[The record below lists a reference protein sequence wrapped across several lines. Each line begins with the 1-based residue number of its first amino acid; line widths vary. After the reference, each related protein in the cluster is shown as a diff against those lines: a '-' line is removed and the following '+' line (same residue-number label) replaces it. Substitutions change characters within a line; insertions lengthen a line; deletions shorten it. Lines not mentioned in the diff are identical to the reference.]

1 MKSSIKSM
9 LRFPKGGMDITF
21 FLLTLALLG
30 MGLIMLFSSSYAY
43 ALYYYGDS
51 YIFIKS
57 QVLFS
62 LMGVAMMIFISYFD
76 YHLLHHLAVV
86 VYVIVIA
93 LLIFALFSPTIKGT
107 HRWVVLFGIQFQPS
121 EIAKFGV
128 VLILSHVI
136 AHKGKQMDKFVN
148 GFLLCFAFLGPV
160 VVLVFLEKHLSGTIL
175 ITILGAV
182 IMFIGGVKLR
192 WFVLFG
198 SAGAAL
204 AAAYI
209 ALTNKMGY
217 AIERIQIWLDPTIDP
232 TDTGHQILQSLYA
245 IGSGGLL
252 GQGLGNSRQK
262 YLYVPEPQN
271 DFIFSIICE
280 ELGFVGATFII
291 ILFALFVWRGFVIAM
306 RARDRFG
313 SLLAMGLTTQIGVQA
328 ILNIAVVTGTIPN
341 TGISLPFFSYGGSS
355 LVMLLCQM
363 GVVLSVS
370 RFSVMEKA

>member
-1 MKSSIKSM
+1 
-9 LRFPKGGMDITF
+9 MDITF
-21 FLLTLALLG
+21 FLFTLALLG

-51 YIFIKS
+51 YLFIKN
-57 QVLFS
+57 QLVFA
-62 LMGVAMMIFISYFD
+62 LMGVAAMIAISYID
-76 YHLLHHLAVV
+76 YHILHHFALI
-86 VYVIVIA
+86 VYIGVIA
-93 LLIFALFSPTIKGT
+93 LLVLALFSPAIKGT
-107 HRWVVLFGIQFQPS
+107 HRWIILFGVQFQPS
-121 EIAKFGV
+121 EIAKFGI
-128 VLILSHVI
+128 VLILSHII
-136 AHKGKQMDKFVN
+136 AHNSAHMGKFTR
-148 GFLLCFAFLGPV
+148 GFALCFAFLGPV
-160 VVLVFLEKHLSGTIL
+160 VVLVFLAKHLSGTIL
-175 ITILGAV
+175 ITLLGAV

-198 SAGAAL
+198 SAGGAL
-204 AAAYI
+204 AVAYI
-209 ALTNKMGY
+209 ALTNKMSY

-232 TDTGHQILQSLYA
+232 TDSGHQILQSLYA

-280 ELGFVGATFII
+280 ELGFVGATLII
-291 ILFALFVWRGFVIAM
+291 VLFALFVWRGFVIAM
-306 RARDRFG
+306 RARDKFG
-313 SLLAMGLTTQIGVQA
+313 CMLAMGLTTQIGVQA

-370 RFSVMEKA
+370 RYSVLEKT

>member
-136 AHKGKQMDKFVN
+136 AHKSQQMDKFLN

-192 WFVLFG
+192 WFFLFG
-198 SAGAAL
+198 SVGAAM
-204 AAAYI
+204 AVAYI

-232 TDTGHQILQSLYA
+232 TGSGHQILQSLYA

-280 ELGFVGATFII
+280 ELGFIGATFII

-370 RFSVMEKA
+370 RFSVLEKS

>member
-1 MKSSIKSM
+1 
-9 LRFPKGGMDITF
+9 MDITF
-21 FLLTLALLG
+21 FLFTLALLG

-51 YIFIKS
+51 YIFIKN
-57 QVLFS
+57 QLLFS
-62 LMGVAMMIFISYFD
+62 VLGVAAMLFISYID
-76 YHLLHHLAVV
+76 YHILHRFALI
-86 VYVIVIA
+86 VYIGVIG
-93 LLIFALFSPTIKGT
+93 LLIFALFSPPIKGT
-107 HRWVVLFGIQFQPS
+107 HRWIELFGIQFQPS

-128 VLILSHVI
+128 VLILAHVI
-136 AHKGKQMDKFVN
+136 SHNVAIMNKFQ

-175 ITILGAV
+175 ITLLGAV
-182 IMFIGGVKLR
+182 IMFIGGVKIR
-192 WFVLFG
+192 WFALFG
-198 SAGAAL
+198 SVGAAL
-204 AAAYI
+204 AGAYI
-209 ALTNKMGY
+209 VLTNKMSY
-217 AIERIQIWLDPTIDP
+217 AMERIQVWLDPTIDP
-232 TDTGHQILQSLYA
+232 SGAGHQILQSLYA

-271 DFIFSIICE
+271 DFIFSIVCE
-280 ELGFVGATFII
+280 ELGFVGAALII
-291 ILFALFVWRGFVIAM
+291 ILYALFVWRGFVIAM

-313 SLLAMGLTTQIGVQA
+313 CLLAMGLTTQIGVQA

-370 RFSVMEKA
+370 RYSVLEKS